1 MRYAK
6 WILIVVLLTVL
17 TSFMGKD
24 KPTKGLNVGN
34 IAPDFN
40 IVSVAV
46 SGQASELSDFQ
57 GKYVLLSFWASYDAT
72 SRMMNTTLNHA
83 LRTSAQSSDVEMVSV
98 SFDSYRSVFQETI
111 RRDGIGQ
118 AVCFVDTEGE
128 TSDIYKKYHLQRGFT
143 NYLLDA
149 NGVIVAKN
157 LSATQLSDLL
167 KHLPHS

>member
-40 IVSVAV
+40 IASVAV
-46 SGQASELSDFQ
+46 SRQASELSDFQ

-72 SRMMNTTLNHA
+72 SRMMNTTLNHT

-98 SFDSYRSVFQETI
+98 SFDSYRFCFPRNNTPGTGLDRLSVLWTQKGKHRIFIKNITCNGGLRTI
-111 RRDGIGQ
+111 CWMPMG
-118 AVCFVDTEGE
+118 
-128 TSDIYKKYHLQRGFT
+128 
-143 NYLLDA
+143 
-149 NGVIVAKN
+149 
-157 LSATQLSDLL
+157 
-167 KHLPHS
+167 